1 MSLLRKLRNARQW
14 RYLRLVDPVLQ
25 QFEFC
30 PVWANYLTPPS
41 PVQVDTSVGTLTI
54 QTGLVRSFAREYDVS
69 TYAFPFSAEE
79 RVAFHPPPIFVAHY
93 NEFSQ
98 IAARQKD
105 AFLAVIPDARIGKS
119 EWGEVEHEAFFFAPA
134 QDTEEFEVQLERI
147 AGVRESL
154 LELWPKMVSI
164 TEIVPKFSRRAEW
177 GTGEKLVKGEWIAI
191 RLTINLKDYEL
202 NAV

>member
-1 MSLLRKLRNARQW
+1 MSLLRKLRDARQW

-25 QFEFC
+25 RFEFWS
-30 PVWANYLTPPS
+30 VWANYLTPPS

-69 TYAFPFSAEE
+69 TFAFPFSAEE
-79 RVAFHPPPIFVAHY
+79 RVAFHPPQIFVAHY

-98 IAARQKD
+98 IAARQGD
-105 AFLAVIPDARIGKS
+105 AFLAVIPDARMGKS

-134 QDTEEFEVQLERI
+134 LDTEEFEVQWDRI
-147 AGVRESL
+147 DGLYDNLR
-154 LELWPKMVSI
+154 ELWPKMVSI

-177 GTGEKLVKGEWIAI
+177 GTGEKLVRGEWIVI
-191 RLTINLKDYEL
+191 RLTINIKNYEL

>member
-1 MSLLRKLRNARQW
+1 
-14 RYLRLVDPVLQ
+14 
-25 QFEFC
+25 
-30 PVWANYLTPPS
+30 VWANYLTPPS
-41 PVQVDTSVGTLTI
+41 PVQVDTSVGVLTI
-54 QTGLVRSFAREYDVS
+54 QTGLARSFAREYDIS
-69 TYAFPFSAEE
+69 TYSFPFSAEE

-98 IAARQKD
+98 IAARMQD
-105 AFLAVIPDARIGKS
+105 AFMAIIPDARIGKS
-119 EWGEVEHEAFFFAPA
+119 EWGEVEYEAFFFAPA
-134 QDTEEFEVQLERI
+134 QDSEDFEVQLERI

-154 LELWPKMVSI
+154 LELWPKMATF
-164 TEIVPKFSRRAEW
+164 TEIIPKFSRRAEW

>member
-1 MSLLRKLRNARQW
+1 MSLLRKLRDARQR
-14 RYLRLVDPVLQ
+14 RYLRLIDPVKLTY
-25 QFEFC
+25 EFC

-69 TYAFPFSAEE
+69 TYSFPFSAEE
-79 RVAFHPPPIFVAHY
+79 RVAFYPPPIFVAHY

-98 IAARQKD
+98 IAARQQD
-105 AFLAVIPDARIGKS
+105 AFMAVVPDARIGQS
-119 EWGEVEHEAFFFAPA
+119 EWGEAIYEAFFFAPA
-134 QDTEEFEVQLERI
+134 VDSEDFETQLDRI
-147 AGVRESL
+147 AGVRASL
-154 LELWPKMVSI
+154 WELWPQMVTF
-164 TEIVPKFSRRAEW
+164 TEIIPKFSRRAEW
-177 GTGEKLVKGEWIAI
+177 ENGGKLVSGEWIAI

>member
-1 MSLLRKLRNARQW
+1 M
-14 RYLRLVDPVLQ
+14 
-25 QFEFC
+25 
-30 PVWANYLTPPS
+30 WANYLNPPS

-54 QTGLVRSFAREYDVS
+54 ETGVVRSFAREYDVS
-69 TYAFPFSAEE
+69 SFSFPFSAEE

-98 IAARQKD
+98 IAARQKH
-105 AFLAVIPDARIGKS
+105 AFLAVVPDARVGKS
-119 EWGEVEHEAFFFAPA
+119 EWGEVEYEAFFFAPA
-134 QDTEEFEVQLERI
+134 LDSEDFEVQLDRI

>member
-1 MSLLRKLRNARQW
+1 MGLLTKLRSARQW
-14 RYLRLVDPVLQ
+14 RYLRLVDPILLRY
-25 QFEFC
+25 EFC

-54 QTGLVRSFAREYDVS
+54 QTGLVRSFAREYDIS
-69 TYAFPFSAEE
+69 TYSFPISAEE
-79 RVAFHPPPIFVAHY
+79 RVAFHPPPIRVAHY

-98 IAARQKD
+98 IAARMQH
-105 AFLAVIPDARIGKS
+105 AFMAVIPDARMGKS

-134 QDTEEFEVQLERI
+134 QDSEEFEVQLDRI
-147 AGVRESL
+147 AGIRASL
-154 LELWPKMVSI
+154 MELWPKMVSF
-164 TEIVPKFSRRAEW
+164 TEIIPKFSRRAEW

>member
-1 MSLLRKLRNARQW
+1 MSILTKLRRARQW

-25 QFEFC
+25 RFEFC

-41 PVQVDTSVGTLTI
+41 PVRVDTSVGTLTI

-69 TYAFPFSAEE
+69 TYSFPFSAEE
-79 RVAFHPPPIFVAHY
+79 RVGFHPPSIFVAHY

-98 IAARQKD
+98 IAAHIQN
-105 AFLAVIPDARIGKS
+105 AFVAVVPDARMGKS
-119 EWGEVEHEAFFFAPA
+119 EWGEVEYEAFFFAPA
-134 QDTEEFEVQLERI
+134 QDTEEFEVQLDRI
-147 AGVRESL
+147 AGVRASL
-154 LELWPKMVSI
+154 IELWPKMVSF
-164 TEIVPKFSRRAEW
+164 TEIIPKFSRRAEW
-177 GTGEKLVKGEWIAI
+177 STGEKLVKGEWIAI

>member
-1 MSLLRKLRNARQW
+1 MGLLTKLRSARQW
-14 RYLRLVDPVLQ
+14 RYLRLVDPILLRY
-25 QFEFC
+25 EFC

-69 TYAFPFSAEE
+69 TYSFPFSAEE

-98 IAARQKD
+98 IAARMQH
-105 AFLAVIPDARIGKS
+105 AFVAVIPDARMGKS

-134 QDTEEFEVQLERI
+134 QDSEEFEVQLDRI
-147 AGVRESL
+147 AGIRGASWSYGQRWSLSPRSSRSFPAGRSGGREKNWSKASGL
-154 LELWPKMVSI
+154 QS
-164 TEIVPKFSRRAEW
+164 
-177 GTGEKLVKGEWIAI
+177 
-191 RLTINLKDYEL
+191 D
-202 NAV
+202 

>member
-14 RYLRLVDPVLQ
+14 RWLRLVDPILQ
-25 QFEFC
+25 RFEFC

-69 TYAFPFSAEE
+69 SYSFPFSAEE
-79 RVAFHPPPIFVAHY
+79 RAAFYPPPIFVAHY
-93 NEFSQ
+93 SEFSQ
-98 IAARQKD
+98 IAARQQY
-105 AFLAVIPDARIGKS
+105 AFMAVIPDARMGKS

-134 QDTEEFEVQLERI
+134 QDSEDFETHLDRI
-147 AGVRESL
+147 AGVRAGL
-154 LELWPKMVSI
+154 LELWPKMVTF
-164 TEIVPKFSRRAEW
+164 TEIIPKFSRRAEW
-177 GTGEKLVKGEWIAI
+177 ETGGKLVKGEWIAI

-202 NAV
+202 TGV